1 MTEQIGGCPRWAAQA
16 REALPLIQRFLD
28 HLKESGHNSGTIAH
42 YRGAVL
48 HFSVWLK
55 CRDKRLSDVDLRVIE
70 QFAGH
75 RCHCMPTRR
84 TTRIP
89 PGYVGRIRRFVRFMA
104 NEQLVKPIDLPRK
117 PLDDRLVRFGDWLRT
132 HRGLS
137 EATIKGRLWQLEK
150 LLPALGT
157 NPQAYTTALIKMVAL
172 AEAKKHP
179 PRVAQNIMTDLRTY
193 LRFLGANGECQP
205 FLDHTVPRV
214 ASWRLA
220 NLPKYIGAEDVE
232 RIVASCEADRPA
244 NARDKA
250 ILLLLARLGL
260 RAGDI
265 FNLRFD
271 DISWEEG
278 TIRVTGK
285 GRRET
290 RLPLPQDVGDALL
303 FYIEGSRPFTPDT
316 HVFQRA
322 LAPYQPLKRAT
333 VISRIVANAIA
344 RAGLVN
350 APSHGANLLRHS
362 AATAMLRGGA
372 SLDLIGTVLRH
383 KSPDTTL
390 IYAKVDASSLKQI
403 AQPWAGR

>member
-1 MTEQIGGCPRWAAQA
+1 MTEQTVGCPRWSVQV
-16 REALPLIQRFLD
+16 RESLTLVHRFLD
-28 HLKESGHNSGTIAH
+28 HLKETGHSAGTIAH

-48 HFSVWLK
+48 HFAAWLES
-55 CRDKRLSDVDLRVIE
+55 CEKRFSDVDQRVIE

-75 RCHCMPTRR
+75 RCDWSPFRR
-84 TTRIP
+84 TARIP
-89 PGYVGRIRRFVRFMA
+89 PLYVGRIQRFVRFLA
-104 NEQLVKPIDLPRK
+104 SGQLVKPLDVPRK
-117 PLDDRLVRFGDWLRT
+117 PLDDGLTRFRDWLRT

-137 EATIKGRLWQLEK
+137 EVTIKGRLWRLEK
-150 LLPALGT
+150 LLPMLGT
-157 NPQAYTTALIKMVAL
+157 NSKTYTSALIKRVAL

-179 PRVAQNIMTDLRTY
+179 PRVAQGIMTDLRTY
-193 LRFLGANGECQP
+193 LRFLAADGECQP
-205 FLDHTVPRV
+205 SLDDAVPRI

-220 NLPKYIGAEDVE
+220 NLPKYVGAKDVE
-232 RIVASCEADRPA
+232 RILASCEAARPA
-244 NARDKA
+244 GVRDKA

-278 TIRVTGK
+278 TIQVTGK
-285 GRRET
+285 GRRGT

-303 FYIEGSRPFTPDT
+303 SYIESSRPLTPDP

-322 LAPYQPLKRAT
+322 MAPYRPLQRAT
-333 VISRIVANAIA
+333 AISHIVANAIA
-344 RAGLVN
+344 RAGLDN

-383 KSPDTTL
+383 KSPDTTV
-390 IYAKVDASSLKQI
+390 IYAKVDASSLKRI
-403 AQPWAGR
+403 AQPWGGR